1 MSLGE
6 EDDEPNRGAGPSAQ
20 GEGAGAGPQGSG
32 PQGSG
37 PATPGVIPVI
47 VAGDGSASIDG
58 IPVPV
63 MGGESVDV
71 AILDTLHGYA
81 RNRDTTVTASI
92 SDPAAGYV
100 AIVEVAPDGSSRLV
114 EQHQND
120 TPEDAGTEQP
130 TSPTADP
137 VAPIFVIDSED
148 GPDPAAPPS
157 PRSEQPLEQIDFSD
171 TDDDDFAPGYD
182 ADDDDE
188 EEAVAIVPER
198 ARPRISA
205 PTLSVPSIGLGNVR
219 SNLGNVRSKLQRQSD
234 DEYEPP
240 AFLKRPLGIGI
251 AGVVAA
257 AVVIVPLVMLGSG
270 SGGGTGDAAGQ
281 NQAAESSTVKDT
293 TPPTPLELTPSYSPS
308 PSLSPSL
315 SPSPSR
321 SPSPSASP
329 SKKAKE
335 KTKAKPKATSG
346 PKAKPKSTPKPKA
359 KSKPKSTPKTTKP
372 AGIPTGRV
380 LIKNKKY
387 GFCVDLPG
395 EGSVGVDTR
404 VQDYRCKP
412 SGDNQDWVLDLV
424 SRSGGTGGASLYL
437 IRNVS
442 SNLCLDLPN
451 FGTVLAQTPVS
462 VFHCRPGRETDNQL
476 WWLKK
481 RPNGTYWIRNQKSG
495 DMCLD
500 VARTNRT
507 AETTNVTVYPC
518 NARDDHE
525 WSFPKS

>member
-6 EDDEPNRGAGPSAQ
+6 EDDEPNRGDKSPARGEPVAG
-20 GEGAGAGPQGSG
+20 GPQGSA
-32 PQGSG
+32 
-37 PATPGVIPVI
+37 PAASGVIPVV

-92 SDPAAGYV
+92 SDPAAGYI

-114 EQHQND
+114 EQRQDDTAQASGVEHQ
-120 TPEDAGTEQP
+120 TEPTTGPPAPIIVSEHEDAE
-130 TSPTADP
+130 
-137 VAPIFVIDSED
+137 DSWDED
-148 GPDPAAPPS
+148 
-157 PRSEQPLEQIDFSD
+157 
-171 TDDDDFAPGYD
+171 D
-182 ADDDDE
+182 ADDDE
-188 EEAVAIVPER
+188 EEAVAIGPER
-198 ARPRISA
+198 PRPRISA
-205 PTLSVPSIGLGNVR
+205 PALSVPSIGLGNVR
-219 SNLGNVRSKLQRQSD
+219 NNLGNVRSRMQRQSD

-240 AFLKRPLGIGI
+240 AFLKRPLGIGL

-257 AVVIVPLVMLGSG
+257 AIVIVPLIMLGSG
-270 SGGGTGDAAGQ
+270 SGGAGDASGQ
-281 NQAAESSTVKDT
+281 NQAAESSTVKDK

-308 PSLSPSL
+308 FSPSPSL

-321 SPSPSASP
+321 SPSPSASA
-329 SKKAKE
+329 SKKDKAK
-335 KTKAKPKATSG
+335 TKPKATSR
-346 PKAKPKSTPKPKA
+346 PKANPEPKPKP
-359 KSKPKSTPKTTKP
+359 KVKTKPKSTPKTTKP

-387 GFCVDLPG
+387 GVCVDLPG
-395 EGSVGVDTR
+395 EGSVGVDTK

-424 SRSGGTGGASLYL
+424 SRNGGTGGASLYL

-451 FGTVLAQTPVS
+451 YGTVLAQTPVS

-500 VARTNRT
+500 VARTSRAT
-507 AETTNVTVYPC
+507 ETTSVTVFPC
-518 NARDDHE
+518 SARDDHE

>member
-6 EDDEPNRGAGPSAQ
+6 EDDEPNRGARPFASGEPMAPGLQGPAGNTSGPSI
-20 GEGAGAGPQGSG
+20 
-32 PQGSG
+32 
-37 PATPGVIPVI
+37 IPVI
-47 VAGDGSASIDG
+47 VSADGSASIDG

-81 RNRDTTVTASI
+81 RNRNSTVRAAI
-92 SDPAAGYV
+92 SDPSAGYV
-100 AIVEVAPDGSSRLV
+100 AIVEVAPDGSSKLV
-114 EQHQND
+114 EQRQED
-120 TPEDAGTEQP
+120 SAEDAGF
-130 TSPTADP
+130 DP
-137 VAPIFVIDSED
+137 SVGLAGSVAPMESVGNA
-148 GPDPAAPPS
+148 GPTGRPP
-157 PRSEQPLEQIDFSD
+157 RFEQPLEQPDFSD
-171 TDDDDFAPGYD
+171 IDDDDSDDADAD
-182 ADDDDE
+182 ADDGYDIAHDDDADDE
-188 EEAVAIVPER
+188 DAVAVVPER

-205 PTLSVPSIGLGNVR
+205 PALSVPNLGLGNVR
-219 SNLGNVRSKLQRQSD
+219 RKILRQSD

-240 AFLKRPLGIGI
+240 AFLKRPLGIGV

-257 AVVIVPLVMLGSG
+257 AVVIVPLIMLGSSSG
-270 SGGGTGDAAGQ
+270 SGGESGQGQ
-281 NQAAESSTVKDT
+281 NQAAESSTVKDK

-308 PSLSPSL
+308 PSPSL

-329 SKKAKE
+329 SVSASPKAKT
-335 KTKAKPKATSG
+335 KPKATSKPTTKAKPKAT
-346 PKAKPKSTPKPKA
+346 PKAKAKATPVP
-359 KSKPKSTPKTTKP
+359 
-372 AGIPTGRV
+372 GIPTGRV
-380 LIKNKKY
+380 LLKNKKY
-387 GFCVDLPG
+387 GFCLDLPG

-424 SRSGGTGGASLYL
+424 SKGGGTGGANLYL

-451 FGTVLAQTPVS
+451 YGTVLAQTPVS
-462 VFHCRPGRETDNQL
+462 VYHCRPGRETDNQL
-476 WWLKK
+476 WWFQK

-500 VARTNRT
+500 VARTNKT
-507 AETTNVTVYPC
+507 AETTSATVYPC